1 MVVVDNKE
9 DRKITVIFYKSI
21 VTKLK
26 LRQESYKVIS
36 IARRVCCIRST
47 ELLGYYSSVLDKIAK
62 PWDFEP
68 RLHLLCVGGWRLTTH
83 SHDGL
88 S

>member
-47 ELLGYYSSVLDKIAK
+47 ELLGYYSSDKIAK

-68 RLHLLCVGGWRLTTH
+68 RLHLLWWVATR
-83 SHDGL
+83 SHTKDFEVL
-88 S
+88 L